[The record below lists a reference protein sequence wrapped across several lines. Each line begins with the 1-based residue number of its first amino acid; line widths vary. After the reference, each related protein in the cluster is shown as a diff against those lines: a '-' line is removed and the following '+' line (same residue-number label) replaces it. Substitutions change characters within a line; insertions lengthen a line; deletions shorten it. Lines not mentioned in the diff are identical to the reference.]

1 MRAVDPEAAD
11 LEALRRRA
19 KRQLRERAKALRA
32 AIPPAAREMRSSRVA
47 ERLLTLAELDAA
59 RAIALFWPMEAR
71 GEVDLR
77 SAHDRLRGAK
87 KDVFYPF
94 MPGTGRSEP
103 GFARVND
110 SASLAPFGRGFHEP
124 PPEAPAAEPGDL

>member
-19 KRQLRERAKALRA
+19 KRQLRERAKASRA

-59 RAIALFWPMEAR
+59 RAIALFGPWKLEAKWTFEVRTTASEAQKKMSFIRSCPVPAGPSR
-71 GEVDLR
+71 GLR
-77 SAHDRLRGAK
+77 
-87 KDVFYPF
+87 
-94 MPGTGRSEP
+94 E
-103 GFARVND
+103 
-110 SASLAPFGRGFHEP
+110 
-124 PPEAPAAEPGDL
+124 